1 MIIYCRFGHHD
12 EAHTWHHSA
21 ESLLAGDGS
30 HSTDQP
36 VGKVL
41 GQVKPAI
48 ISSKDTPEN
57 IATNKAEYTN
67 TQQGLLD

>member
-1 MIIYCRFGHHD
+1 MFIYRRFGYHD

-36 VGKVL
+36 GGKV
-41 GQVKPAI
+41 QSHVKLAI

-57 IATNKAEYTN
+57 KSQARLSILIVAEPT
-67 TQQGLLD
+67 